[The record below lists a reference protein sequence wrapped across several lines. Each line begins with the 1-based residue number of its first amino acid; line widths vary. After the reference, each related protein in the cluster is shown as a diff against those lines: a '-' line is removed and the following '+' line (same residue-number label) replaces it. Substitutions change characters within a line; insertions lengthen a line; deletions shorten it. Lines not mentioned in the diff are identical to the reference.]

1 MKFKTQKG
9 SISLLVLI
17 TVLFYS
23 SFLLLLYSKNLNK
36 TTTLVE
42 KVRNMKT
49 AYINSTL
56 EDAYEQILNKNTQG
70 SIKEVSSKNNTDT
83 SLLELNN
90 TNQVTLTDYRIYGY
104 GNMKNDE
111 YQEVEYIE
119 GTGTQYLDTGL
130 VDTEGWNA
138 KIGIEFTK
146 FGTNSNSS
154 GWTQIIGTCVQ
165 VNGTYYR
172 SYVSIN
178 PNKKFILD
186 VYSDYTN
193 DGLAVNLNT
202 KYNIEAS
209 TFSGNGY
216 LIIDNIKCRTTSV
229 TFSPHPDNAHKLLLL
244 NGNDGNIYN
253 TSAGIIY
260 YCKFYD
266 ASKNLIRDFVPCYNK
281 SSGTVGMYDLVNN
294 KFHPGSG
301 TGAFKK
307 GNDIT
312 ENRLSNINVG
322 DLITDEADAN
332 NGKYKIEI
340 KVTNKSG
347 ETYSKYIYLNKPLL
361 SGEYIDYA
369 TKKVVRNDNTAEDIE
384 LPEIRTYNEYTKI
397 EVITKTKT
405 PELKITY
412 KK

>member
-23 SFLLLLYSKNLNK
+23 SFLLLLYAKNLNK

-56 EDAYEQILNKNTQG
+56 EDAYEQVLNKNTQKNMQE
-70 SIKEVSSKNNTDT
+70 ISSENNTDT
-83 SLLELNN
+83 SVLEINN
-90 TNQVTLTDYRIYGY
+90 TNQVTLANYRIYGE
-104 GNMKNDE
+104 E
-111 YQEVEYIE
+111 YQETESIE

-216 LIIDNIKCRTTSV
+216 LIIDNIKRRTTSV

-244 NGNDGNIYN
+244 NGDDGNIDN

-312 ENRLSNINVG
+312 DNRLSNINVG

>member
-23 SFLLLLYSKNLNK
+23 SFLLLLYAKNLNK

-83 SLLELNN
+83 SVVEINN
-90 TNQVTLTDYRIYGY
+90 AKQVTLIDYRIYGY
-104 GNMKNDE
+104 RNIENDE

-178 PNKKFILD
+178 PDKKFILD
-186 VYSDYTN
+186 VYSSYIN
-193 DGLAVNLNT
+193 NGLAASLNT

-216 LIIDNIKCRTTSV
+216 LIIDDIKYRTTSV
-229 TFSPHPDNAHKLLLL
+229 TFNPHTDNAHKLLLL
-244 NGNDGNIYN
+244 NGDDGNIDN

-266 ASKNLIRDFVPCYNK
+266 DSKKLIRDFVPCYNK

-294 KFHPGSG
+294 KFHPGGG
-301 TGAFKK
+301 TGTFEK
-307 GNDIT
+307 GNDVG
-312 ENRLSNINVG
+312 SVG
-322 DLITDEADAN
+322 DLITDETDAN

-369 TKKVVRNDNTAEDIE
+369 TKKVVRNDNTTEDIE
-384 LPEIRTYNEYTKI
+384 LPEITIYNEYTKI

>member
-23 SFLLLLYSKNLNK
+23 SFLLLLYAKNLNK

-56 EDAYEQILNKNTQG
+56 EDAYEQILNKNAQ
-70 SIKEVSSKNNTDT
+70 KNMQEVSSKNNTDT
-83 SLLELNN
+83 SVLEVNN
-90 TNQVTLTDYRIYGY
+90 ADQVTLTNYRIYGE
-104 GNMKNDE
+104 E
-111 YQEVEYIE
+111 YQETECIE

-138 KIGIEFTK
+138 ELGMEFTK
-146 FGTNSNSS
+146 FGMNSNSS
-154 GWTQIIGTCVQ
+154 GWTQIVGTNVK

-186 VYSDYTN
+186 VYSDYTS
-193 DGLAVNLNT
+193 GSYSASLNT
-202 KYNIEAS
+202 KYNIKAS
-209 TFSGNGY
+209 TFSGNGF
-216 LIIDNIKCRTTSV
+216 LIINDTTYRTTSV
-229 TFSPHPDNAHKLLLL
+229 KFDAHPDKAHKLLLL
-244 NGNDGNIYN
+244 NGNDGDSAS
-253 TSAGIIY
+253 TSAGKIY
-260 YCKFYD
+260 YCRFYD
-266 ASKNLIRDFVPCYNK
+266 ASKNLIRDLVPCYIK

-301 TGAFKK
+301 TGAFNK

-322 DLITDEADAN
+322 DLITDETDAN

-361 SGEYIDYA
+361 YGEYIDYA
-369 TKKVVRNDNTAEDIE
+369 TKKVVRNDNTTEDIE
-384 LPEIRTYNEYTKI
+384 LPEITTYNEYTKI

>member
-23 SFLLLLYSKNLNK
+23 SFLLLLYAKNLNK

-56 EDAYEQILNKNTQG
+56 EDAYEQVLNKNTQKNMQE
-70 SIKEVSSKNNTDT
+70 ISSKDNKDT
-83 SLLELNN
+83 SSIELNN
-90 TNQVTLTDYRIYGY
+90 IQATTLTNYRIYG
-104 GNMKNDE
+104 NENKE
-111 YQEVEYIE
+111 
-119 GTGTQYLDTGL
+119 
-130 VDTEGWNA
+130 TENNQN
-138 KIGIEFTK
+138 
-146 FGTNSNSS
+146 TN
-154 GWTQIIGTCVQ
+154 TV
-165 VNGTYYR
+165 
-172 SYVSIN
+172 
-178 PNKKFILD
+178 
-186 VYSDYTN
+186 
-193 DGLAVNLNT
+193 ANT
-202 KYNIEAS
+202 TTTENIVA
-209 TFSGNGY
+209 
-216 LIIDNIKCRTTSV
+216 
-229 TFSPHPDNAHKLLLL
+229 
-244 NGNDGNIYN
+244 GNI
-253 TSAGIIY
+253 T
-260 YCKFYD
+260 
-266 ASKNLIRDFVPCYNK
+266 
-281 SSGTVGMYDLVNN
+281 
-294 KFHPGSG
+294 
-301 TGAFKK
+301 
-307 GNDIT
+307 T
-312 ENRLSNINVG
+312 ENVTMEDTQSRNGVG

-369 TKKVVRNDNTAEDIE
+369 TKKVVRNDNTVEDIE
-384 LPEIRTYNEYTKI
+384 LPEITTYNEYTKI

>member
-23 SFLLLLYSKNLNK
+23 SFLLLLYAKNLNK

-83 SLLELNN
+83 SVLEINN
-90 TNQVTLTDYRIYGY
+90 TNQVTLADYRIYGN

-119 GTGTQYLDTGL
+119 TTGTQYIDTKLSMPNGFHAAF
-130 VDTEGWNA
+130 E
-138 KIGIEFTK
+138 IEFLKGNTGVILGAEDDSSPYNRNYVAINQSGQWEIGMNNYFLSGTVK
-146 FGTNSNSS
+146 VNEKYSVDVSNIIGNTFFYVNGNNIYSNSENITGRTSKSLYLLSFNSKYGSKLFAKLYNMKIYNDGGTNELLRDYIPCYRKEDNS
-154 GWTQIIGTCVQ
+154 IGM
-165 VNGTYYR
+165 Y
-172 SYVSIN
+172 
-178 PNKKFILD
+178 D
-186 VYSDYTN
+186 
-193 DGLAVNLNT
+193 LAN
-202 KYNIEAS
+202 NI
-209 TFSGNGY
+209 
-216 LIIDNIKCRTTSV
+216 
-229 TFSPHPDNAHKLLLL
+229 
-244 NGNDGNIYN
+244 
-253 TSAGIIY
+253 
-260 YCKFYD
+260 FYD
-266 ASKNLIRDFVPCYNK
+266 AS
-281 SSGTVGMYDLVNN
+281 
-294 KFHPGSG
+294 G
-301 TGAFKK
+301 TGTFGK
-307 GNDIT
+307 GNDVGG
-312 ENRLSNINVG
+312 VG
-322 DLITDEADAN
+322 DLITDESDAN

-369 TKKVVRNDNTAEDIE
+369 TKKVVRNDNTTEDIE
-384 LPEIRTYNEYTKI
+384 LPEITTYNEYTKI
-397 EVITKTKT
+397 EVITKAKT

>member
-23 SFLLLLYSKNLNK
+23 SFLLLLYAKNLNK

-83 SLLELNN
+83 SVLEINN
-90 TNQVTLTDYRIYGY
+90 TNQVTLADYRIYGE
-104 GNMKNDE
+104 E
-111 YQEVEYIE
+111 YQETESIE

-138 KIGIEFTK
+138 EIEFDLSK
-146 FGTNSNSS
+146 FGSS
-154 GWTQIIGTCVQ
+154 VSKWSEIIGTNVQ
-165 VNGTYYR
+165 LNGTYYR
-172 SYVSIN
+172 SYFAIN
-178 PNKKFILD
+178 NSHSFVLD
-186 VYSDYTN
+186 VYSDYNNSTH
-193 DGLAVNLNT
+193 LAELNK
-202 KYNIEAS
+202 KYNVKAS

-216 LIIDNIKCRTTSV
+216 LIVNDTTYKTTSV
-229 TFSPHPDNAHKLLLL
+229 TFSAHDGAEEISIFKKNV
-244 NGNDGNIYN
+244 NGKNSIASGK
-253 TSAGIIY
+253 IY

-281 SSGTVGMYDLVNN
+281 SRGTVGMYDLVNN

-369 TKKVVRNDNTAEDIE
+369 TKKVVRKDNTAEDIE
-384 LPEIRTYNEYTKI
+384 LPEITTYNEYTKI